1 MRFVLSMAMVLLVA
15 GCAGSPAAPTSAP
28 SGAQP
33 ARSSA
38 SAAPAATERPT
49 PTATPDL
56 ATRIGTLLG
65 PDFNGSAL
73 VSKGDEVLFAEGL
86 GMADD
91 AKGIANTPETRF
103 RIGSMTKQF
112 TAMAILMLA
121 LEGRLETTDPVC
133 DYVDACP
140 DGWDAITVEHLL
152 GHSSGIADFTEQ
164 PDFDAT
170 EAATPAETVAR
181 VADIP
186 LAFSPGESFAYSNT
200 GYILLGMVIERA
212 SGMGY
217 EAFLQERIFEPLG
230 MADSGLE
237 DGDTPGLAV
246 GYADLFTEADP
257 LDMSLP
263 YAAGGLFSTILD
275 LQRWSDALDTNA
287 LVDADAMR
295 RFVKPLQDTTDRW
308 PFGYAFGVYVGEEDG
323 HEVVRHSGG
332 INGFSSSMAH
342 YPDDQLSVV
351 LLTNREASGD
361 LEGLAASLAR
371 LVLDTP

>member
-15 GCAGSPAAPTSAP
+15 GCAGAPAAPTSAP

-33 ARSSA
+33 VAPSA

-73 VSKGDEVLFAEGL
+73 VSKGDEVLFADGL

-91 AKGIANTPETRF
+91 AQGIANTPETRF

-112 TAMAILMLA
+112 TAMAILLLA

-140 DGWDAITVEHLL
+140 DGWDAITIEHLL
-152 GHSSGIADFTEQ
+152 GHSSGIADFTDQ
-164 PDFDAT
+164 PDFDAMQ
-170 EAATPAETVAR
+170 AATPAETVAR

-186 LAFSPGESFAYSNT
+186 LSFSPGESFAYSNT

-212 SGMGY
+212 SGVGY
-217 EAFLQERIFEPLG
+217 EAFLQQRIFEPLG

-246 GYADLFTEADP
+246 GYADLFREADP

-263 YAAGGLFSTILD
+263 YAAGGLFSTVLD
-275 LQRWSDALDTNA
+275 LQRSSVRSTPTPSSTLKRCAASSSHSGHD
-287 LVDADAMR
+287 R
-295 RFVKPLQDTTDRW
+295 PLAIRD
-308 PFGYAFGVYVGEEDG
+308 AFGVYVGEEDG

-332 INGFSSSMAH
+332 MNGFSSSMAH

-371 LVLDTP
+371 LVLDTH